1 VGEQV
6 PLKLQPYAQSSVVN
20 RPFPKLAF
28 KYFRPYSI
36 LEKMGLVAYK
46 LELPPGS
53 LVHPVFHVSQLK
65 AFTPEHSPVYSK
77 LPDVPLLDIGE
88 LTPQV
93 ILDRPLVKKGN
104 ETITQVLIQW
114 SSLPTSSAT

>member
-53 LVHPVFHVSQLK
+53 LVHSVFHVSQLK
-65 AFTPEHSPVYSK
+65 AFTPEHSPVYSM

-114 SSLPTSSAT
+114 SSLPTSLAT